1 MTRIVFDDVDRLILG
16 KWLEVSELVAAFE
29 AVQDKLREQLAS
41 INEGLQ
47 AWAQEQDLELT
58 VKPKEGEFWAYQR
71 DWLQPSRDQPWVSLV
86 VGGFVIED
94 AAHDGGNRVYSAIYC
109 TSGKHR
115 QFSKDVF
122 GAALKA
128 AIGAETAALWSVD
141 TDRGC
146 PLNRYSASLSPETFL
161 DSERLG
167 KLVAAE
173 FNQLLEFVEPVASSI
188 HKALQKA

>member
-29 AVQDKLREQLAS
+29 AVQDKLREQ
-41 INEGLQ
+41 
-47 AWAQEQDLELT
+47 LT